1 MFKAYDPFQENLCLT
16 QPIKFTQAL
25 LNAQSFI
32 HWQRLNTEPC
42 APLPAKQ
49 VGGRTPF
56 DQVCGQHGVNF
67 VLQVF
72 RRVRCRTSCAR
83 REIWRRN
90 ASVCSSG
97 IHTSGR
103 KPLA

>member
-1 MFKAYDPFQENLCLT
+1 MQIVAQTIELAK
-16 QPIKFTQAL
+16 AL

-49 VGGRTPF
+49 VGGRAPF

-67 VLQVF
+67 VLQARALPDQLRAARDLAAQRQRVLIRHPDF
-72 RRVRCRTSCAR
+72 RQEATR
-83 REIWRRN
+83 I
-90 ASVCSSG
+90 
-97 IHTSGR
+97 
-103 KPLA
+103 